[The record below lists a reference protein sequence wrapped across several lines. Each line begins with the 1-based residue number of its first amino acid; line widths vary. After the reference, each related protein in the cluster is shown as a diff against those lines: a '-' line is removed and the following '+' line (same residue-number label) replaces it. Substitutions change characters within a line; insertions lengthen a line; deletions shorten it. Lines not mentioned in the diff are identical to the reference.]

1 MENKIHVM
9 FNVTK
14 LSAKKL
20 VSPLKACN
28 SRQTSYSVA
37 NAEEFTL
44 QIHSGQDD
52 DKIYRSI
59 I

>member
-1 MENKIHVM
+1 MENKIHVT

-14 LSAKKL
+14 VSAKKL

-28 SRQTSYSVA
+28 SRRTSYSIA
-37 NAEEFTL
+37 NAEEFIL
-44 QIHSGQDD
+44 QIHSGQDEN
-52 DKIYRSI
+52 KIYRSI